1 VRGQPQRSDA
11 HANLLMSLCLAPA
24 PTSACPRTPP
34 LHLEGILQRWLRM
47 DFGIE
52 LDKSKVGVKM
62 VRLLRALWAVLAAK
76 HCGSHRKS
84 AILK

>member
-1 VRGQPQRSDA
+1 MHLGPSTHPGSR
-11 HANLLMSLCLAPA
+11 LALDRHP
-24 PTSACPRTPP
+24 SGG
-34 LHLEGILQRWLRM
+34 GILQRWLRM